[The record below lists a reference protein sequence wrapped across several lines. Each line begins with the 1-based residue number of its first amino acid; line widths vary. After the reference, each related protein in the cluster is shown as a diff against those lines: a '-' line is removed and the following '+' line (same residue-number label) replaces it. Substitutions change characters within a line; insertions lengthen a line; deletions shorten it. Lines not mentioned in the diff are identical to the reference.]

1 MPFVVKERTMRLS
14 LYLTSTLFRASAS
27 QIFAPR
33 RGRLLQL
40 SSYLF
45 AVTVFQAGGYLLFHK
60 IFVYLL
66 ALEEIGRPLLFR
78 LLSTSFLTFFLMLFL
93 SNLITSLSTLYYSPE
108 VDYLLATPIQPSK
121 MFGYRFLQNFFFS
134 TWATLILGL
143 PLLAAL
149 TAARHQ
155 GILALLFYLISLLV
169 FTALPAFLSVSV
181 FLILVKLFPKM
192 GLRQLLGFL
201 LLFLALAA
209 WAFFIFGQPK
219 GMVIA
224 QIDTMPEL
232 ERYLAQLALVGS
244 PLLPGTWL
252 ARLVLAPL
260 PGNFGEALEMFWL
273 LLITAGFWGALCF
286 WLAGKI
292 YYNALTGRV
301 GSSPDLGFRKSFW
314 LASKLADRLPIAA
327 KDALLF
333 MRDPGQWA
341 QGLIFISL
349 LVIYLGGLRTYPLL
363 FTFSVWK
370 VAIAFLNFAFAGY
383 ILATLSV
390 RFVFPVVSLE
400 GPMMWLMRSA
410 PVTAKRLLMEK
421 STLNLA
427 VALVLTEALSF
438 LSNGILK
445 TLPQMRLLSHLSLG
459 LMCLAIT
466 SLVLGLGAIFP
477 DFKERNPSRI
487 ASGLGGLLAAL
498 AGLGYVGLSVV
509 VLAWPAYLYAAGQWR
524 QKISYGG
531 ALAAALGI
539 FLLISAVT
547 IWLPLRLGLK
557 SLERHEV

>member
-1 MPFVVKERTMRLS
+1 MS
-14 LYLTSTLFRASAS
+14 LPLHLITTLFRASAS

-45 AVTVFQAGGYLLFHK
+45 AVAVFLVGGYFLFYK
-60 IFVYLL
+60 IFAYLL
-66 ALEEIGRPLLFR
+66 ALEDIGRPLLFR

-108 VDYLLATPIQPSK
+108 VDYLLATPMEPSK
-121 MFGYRFLQNFFFS
+121 LFGYRFLQNFFFS

-155 GILALLFYLISLLV
+155 NLLHFLLYLAALLV
-169 FTALPAFLSVSV
+169 FTLLPAFLAMAALLV
-181 FLILVKLFPKM
+181 LIKIFPRL

-209 WAFFIFGQPK
+209 WAFFLFGQPK

-232 ERYLAQLALVGS
+232 EHYLSQLALVGS

-260 PGNFGEALEMFWL
+260 PAALGEALKMAWL
-273 LLITAGFWGALCF
+273 LLITAVFWGALCS
-286 WLAGKI
+286 WLAGKV
-292 YYNALTGRV
+292 YYHALTGRV
-301 GSSPDLGFRKSFW
+301 NTSPDRGFTKSFGPASR
-314 LASKLADRLPIAA
+314 LAGLLPIAA

-333 MRDPGQWA
+333 LRDPGQWA
-341 QGLIFISL
+341 QGLIFLSL

-363 FTFSVWK
+363 FTFPVWK

-390 RFVFPVVSLE
+390 RFVFPVISLE

-410 PVTAKRLLMEK
+410 PVSAKRLLMEK
-421 STLNLA
+421 SALNLA
-427 VALVLTEALSF
+427 VALLLTETLSL
-438 LSNGILK
+438 LSNRILN

-466 SLVLGLGAIFP
+466 SLALGLGAIFP

-509 VLAWPAYLYAAGQWR
+509 VLAWPAYLYAANLW
-524 QKISYGG
+524 KSNLSYSG
-531 ALAAALGI
+531 ALLTALGI
-539 FLLISAVT
+539 FGLLSAVA
-547 IWLPLRLGLK
+547 IYLPLRVGLK
-557 SLERHEV
+557 ALERQEV

>member
-1 MPFVVKERTMRLS
+1 MHLS
-14 LYLTSTLFRASAS
+14 LYLISTLFRASAS
-27 QIFAPR
+27 QVFAPR
-33 RGRLLQL
+33 PGRWLQL
-40 SSYLF
+40 GSYLF
-45 AVTVFQAGGYLLFHK
+45 AITVFLVGGYFLFYK
-60 IFVYLL
+60 IFAYLL

-78 LLSTSFLTFFLMLFL
+78 LMSTAFLTFFLMLFL

-108 VDYLLATPIQPSK
+108 VDYLLATPMDPSRL
-121 MFGYRFLQNFFFS
+121 FGYRFLQNFFFS

-143 PLLAAL
+143 PMLAAL
-149 TAARHQ
+149 AAARHQ
-155 GILALLFYLISLLV
+155 GPLELLFYLAALML
-169 FTALPAFLSVSV
+169 FTALPAFLAVAS
-181 FLILVKLFPKM
+181 FLALIKLFPKM

-201 LLFLALAA
+201 LLFLSLAA
-209 WAFFIFGQPK
+209 WAFFVFGQPK
-219 GMVIA
+219 GMMIA

-244 PLLPGTWL
+244 PLLPSTWL
-252 ARLVLAPL
+252 ARLTLAPL
-260 PGNFGEALEMFWL
+260 PGNIGEALKMFWL
-273 LLITAGFWGALCF
+273 LLITAVFWGAACF
-286 WLAGKI
+286 WLAGKV
-292 YYNALTGRV
+292 YYNALIDRV
-301 GSSPDLGFRKSFW
+301 NLSPDRGFIKRFGPTAW
-314 LASKLADRLPIAA
+314 LADRLPIAA

-333 MRDPGQWA
+333 LRDPGQWA
-341 QGLIFISL
+341 QGLIFLSL
-349 LVIYLGGLRTYPLL
+349 LVIYLGALRTYPLL

-410 PVTAKRLLMEK
+410 PVSAKRLLMEK
-421 STLNLA
+421 SALNLA
-427 VALVLTEALSF
+427 VALLLTEALSF

-445 TLPQMRLLSHLSLG
+445 TLPQIRLLSHFSLG

-509 VLAWPAYLYAAGQWR
+509 VLAWPAYLYASGQWR
-524 QKISYGG
+524 HHHHGYHAMSYGG
-531 ALAAALGI
+531 ALTVALGVFVI
-539 FLLISAVT
+539 LSALV
-547 IWLPLRLGLK
+547 IYIPFKLGLREI
-557 SLERHEV
+557 ERHEV

>member
-1 MPFVVKERTMRLS
+1 MRLS
-14 LYLTSTLFRASAS
+14 LYLISTLFRASAS

-45 AVTVFQAGGYLLFHK
+45 AVAVFLVGGYFLFYK
-60 IFVYLL
+60 IFAYLL

-78 LLSTSFLTFFLMLFL
+78 LMSTAFLTFFLMLFL

-108 VDYLLATPIQPSK
+108 VDYLLATPMAPSK
-121 MFGYRFLQNFFFS
+121 LFSYRFLQNFSFS
-134 TWATLILGL
+134 TWATLIMGL

-155 GILALLFYLISLLV
+155 SLLALAFYLTALLV
-169 FTALPAFLSVSV
+169 FTTLPAFLSVSV
-181 FLILVKLFPKM
+181 FLGLIKLFPKM

-209 WAFFIFGQPK
+209 WAFFLFGQPK

-232 ERYLAQLALVGS
+232 ERYLSQLALAGS

-260 PGNFGEALEMFWL
+260 PESFGEALKMAWL
-273 LLITAGFWGALCF
+273 LLITALFWGGLCF

-292 YYNALTGRV
+292 YYHALTGRV

-314 LASKLADRLPIAA
+314 LTAKLADRLPIAA

-341 QGLIFISL
+341 QGLIFLSL

-410 PVTAKRLLMEK
+410 PVSAKRLLMEK

-427 VALVLTEALSF
+427 VALVLTETLSL
-438 LSNGILK
+438 LSNNILK
-445 TLPQMRLLSHLSLG
+445 TLPQMRLLSHFSLG

-509 VLAWPAYLYAAGQWR
+509 VLAWPAYLYASGQWR
-524 QKISYGG
+524 HHHQHYHYMSYGG
-531 ALAAALGI
+531 ALAVALGLFVI
-539 FLLISAVT
+539 LSALV
-547 IWLPLRLGLK
+547 IYIPFKMGLK
-557 SLERHEV
+557 SLERHEG